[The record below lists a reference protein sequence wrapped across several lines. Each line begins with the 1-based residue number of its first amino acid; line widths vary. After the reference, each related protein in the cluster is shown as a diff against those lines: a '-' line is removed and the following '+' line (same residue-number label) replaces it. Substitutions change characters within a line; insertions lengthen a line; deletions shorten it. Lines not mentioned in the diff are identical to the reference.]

1 MDETGAEGLGKAPVR
16 LRRGGLVL
24 IPVDHTDLL
33 LPGAVQLKEVVGIQ
47 IRQEGRGQLQ
57 GADVA
62 LVQHEEALPR
72 QLLRL
77 LRRGGM
83 EKQGHLHRRAAQ
95 EGPRPPVGAG
105 GQVDQI
111 QVGPEAGGEI
121 DHPGPGGQLQGPGLC
136 PGQVVQAVADAQS
149 VPVHRAVPVSG
160 EVQCQGADAV
170 PGELPGQQLGGGAV
184 LAAAEAVGDEADHGL
199 AALDG
204 VPAGDVISVESGE
217 KFLCHKRSFQ
227 RARAPFSAALPK
239 ADLKIPQQND
249 QAGNRRSNW

>member
-1 MDETGAEGLGKAPVR
+1 M
-16 LRRGGLVL
+16 
-24 IPVDHTDLL
+24 
-33 LPGAVQLKEVVGIQ
+33 KEVVGIQ

-249 QAGNRRSNW
+249 QAGN

>member
-1 MDETGAEGLGKAPVR
+1 M
-16 LRRGGLVL
+16 
-24 IPVDHTDLL
+24 
-33 LPGAVQLKEVVGIQ
+33 
-47 IRQEGRGQLQ
+47 
-57 GADVA
+57 
-62 LVQHEEALPR
+62 
-72 QLLRL
+72 
-77 LRRGGM
+77 
-83 EKQGHLHRRAAQ
+83 
-95 EGPRPPVGAG
+95 
-105 GQVDQI
+105 
-111 QVGPEAGGEI
+111 
-121 DHPGPGGQLQGPGLC
+121 
-136 PGQVVQAVADAQS
+136 
-149 VPVHRAVPVSG
+149 SG

-249 QAGNRRSNW
+249 QAGNRRSNWQLQLSFQGILIPFVSGFDTLLLLKAFFQCSVKI